1 MKEER
6 KKISLKEKLTVS
18 KIRLWGGFII
28 SLLLSF
34 SVYLFFTSIRDLYR
48 LFSLT
53 EDLKYLK
60 FTSEELQF
68 YNLFYALLI
77 LLIGLHF
84 YCKISLD
91 TNRQFLSNDILLKKS
106 KTINNQNSLIWYFLS
121 FFSKVSFIYGGFIMS
136 SFGLEKNYNMNLFN
150 HINFYKEY
158 KFIFILIILVLLS
171 QSLMTT
177 MITFKTKIKIVLL
190 LVLFAFLFS
199 QFNLIDIEA
208 LITKMKSK

>member
-68 YNLFYALLI
+68 YNLFYALLS

-91 TNRQFLSNDILLKKS
+91 TNRKFLSNDIML
-106 KTINNQNSLIWYFLS
+106 
-121 FFSKVSFIYGGFIMS
+121 
-136 SFGLEKNYNMNLFN
+136 KNYNMNLFN